1 MSDLWIAGISRGH
14 NGAVCLLKNGEI
26 IFSIEEE
33 RLSRRKYDGAP
44 LAGMLKIREYTKKLD
59 YLVLVHTQGLE
70 VGGRLEFSGD
80 DVYSGIARKLG
91 MIEDRQCG
99 ADEHPQVVEISDQH
113 HKMHAA
119 AAFYRSPFENA
130 CVVVADGAGSSLPY
144 QDGVTGRSTAIWE
157 YESIFEAAYPAIFK
171 TRYKH
176 VGTADTIMPHYS
188 KEVDAEFLGEP
199 GNLIEVMTDDRAGIT
214 KVYEAIT
221 TFLQWQPI
229 EAGKTMG
236 LFPYG
241 VETNL
246 PPFFDEHAP
255 APGSFN
261 RNLFMPNTPNGA
273 FLNVNFYEQF
283 ATTPEDFES
292 VGGDITKLTIARDIA
307 YKCQKETQAELIK
320 LIRKA
325 VDKTGNT
332 NVIVS
337 GGFGLNCVAN
347 YEYLDVLK
355 DEGITLY
362 VEPISNDAGTAIGG
376 ALYHHYMMTNDDEIR
391 DYGATLYL
399 GPEQEWNEDDVKAL
413 MDENM
418 ELTDATY
425 ENVVDLLVDKN
436 IVTIFQG
443 RSENGPR
450 ALGNRSILFDP
461 TFEDGKDY
469 VNSVKNREY
478 FRPFAGTVL
487 EEDVH
492 DWFDLRGMEK
502 SPHMMYAVNCQPGIE
517 EKIPS
522 IIHVDN
528 SCRIQTVS
536 KEENLHYHNLISAFK
551 NRKDVPILFNTS
563 FNLGGDPLVE
573 TIADA
578 IDTLKRCDIQYLYL
592 PEIEKLLKVPNS

>member
-26 IFSIEEE
+26 VFSIEEE

-44 LAGMLKIREYTKKLD
+44 LAAMLKILEYTKKLD
-59 YLVLVHTQGLE
+59 YLVLVHTQGLD
-70 VGGRLEFSGD
+70 VGGKLEFSGE
-80 DVYSGIARKLG
+80 DVYHGLARKVGL
-91 MIEDRQCG
+91 IEDRMC
-99 ADEHPQVVEISDQH
+99 ATEEHPQVIEISQWH

-119 AAFYRSPFENA
+119 AAFYRSPFETA
-130 CVVVADGAGSSLPY
+130 AVVVADGAGSVMSY
-144 QDGVTGRSTAIWE
+144 NDHVTNQNVGIWE
-157 YESIFEAAYPAIFK
+157 YESIFEASYPAIFK

-176 VGTADTIMPHYS
+176 MGTSQTIMPHYE

-199 GNLIEVMTDDRAGIT
+199 GNLVELMTDDRAGIT

-241 VETNL
+241 VENPSI

-255 APGSFN
+255 CPGSFN

-273 FLNVNFYEQF
+273 FLNTKFYDMFGVTE
-283 ATTPEDFES
+283 ADYKAAD
-292 VGGDITKLTIARDIA
+292 GDITKLTLARDIA

-320 LIRKA
+320 VIRKA
-325 VDKTGNT
+325 VDITGNT
-332 NVIVS
+332 NVIVT

-347 YEYLDVLK
+347 YEYLDALK
-355 DEGITLY
+355 DEGITVY

-399 GPEQEWNEDDVKAL
+399 GPKYEWNEDDVYAL
-413 MDENM
+413 MEDNM
-418 ELTDATY
+418 TLRDATH
-425 ENVVDLLVDKN
+425 EDVVDLLVDKN
-436 IVTIFQG
+436 IVTMYQG

-461 TFEDGKDY
+461 TFPDGKDY

-487 EEDVH
+487 EEDAH
-492 DWFDLRGMEK
+492 EWFDLRGMQK
-502 SPHMMYAVNCQPGIE
+502 SPHMMYAVNCQPGVE
-517 EKIPS
+517 DKIPS
-522 IIHVDN
+522 IIHVDET
-528 SCRIQTVS
+528 CRIQTVS
-536 KEENLHYHNLISAFK
+536 EEENKHYYNLIKAFK
-551 NRKDVPILFNTS
+551 NRKGVPILFNTS

-573 TIADA
+573 TIFDA
-578 IDTLKRCDIQYLYL
+578 IDTLKRCDIEYCYF
-592 PEIEKLLKVPNS
+592 PEIEKLLKVPN

>member
-1 MSDLWIAGISRGH
+1 
-14 NGAVCLLKNGEI
+14 
-26 IFSIEEE
+26 
-33 RLSRRKYDGAP
+33 
-44 LAGMLKIREYTKKLD
+44 
-59 YLVLVHTQGLE
+59 
-70 VGGRLEFSGD
+70 
-80 DVYSGIARKLG
+80 
-91 MIEDRQCG
+91 
-99 ADEHPQVVEISDQH
+99 
-113 HKMHAA
+113 MHAA

-517 EKIPS
+517 
-522 IIHVDN
+522 
-528 SCRIQTVS
+528 
-536 KEENLHYHNLISAFK
+536 
-551 NRKDVPILFNTS
+551 
-563 FNLGGDPLVE
+563 
-573 TIADA
+573 
-578 IDTLKRCDIQYLYL
+578 
-592 PEIEKLLKVPNS
+592 